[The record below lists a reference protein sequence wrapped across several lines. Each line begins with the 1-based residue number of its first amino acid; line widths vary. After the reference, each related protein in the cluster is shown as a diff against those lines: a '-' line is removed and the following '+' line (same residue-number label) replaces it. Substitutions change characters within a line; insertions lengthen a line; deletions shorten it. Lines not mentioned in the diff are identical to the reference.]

1 MTAMNAGLRMIAP
14 LASVG
19 VAALFSVG
27 TALAATPAATRAP
40 DLAKGQAAA
49 AVCVACHTADGS
61 RGSPANPILAG
72 QHPEYLVK
80 QLQEFKSGKRKNA
93 IMAGF
98 AATLSDDDMRN
109 VAAFYASKQAKPGA
123 AKDKDLAALGEKIYR
138 GGIGDRNIPACAG
151 CHSPSGAGIPSQY
164 PRVGGQHGD
173 YTEAQLVAFRSGAR
187 GNSTQMMQ
195 IAAKMND
202 REIKAVSDYIAGLR

>member
-1 MTAMNAGLRMIAP
+1 MKSIASSLITA
-14 LASVG
+14 
-19 VAALFSVG
+19 VAA
-27 TALAATPAATRAP
+27 ALVAGSAFAAAPAAPAKP
-40 DLAKGQAAA
+40 DLAKGEAAYG
-49 AVCVACHTADGS
+49 AVCAACHAADGNS
-61 RGSPANPILAG
+61 TTPVNPKLSQ
-72 QHPEYLVK
+72 QHPEYLTK

-138 GGIGDRNIPACAG
+138 GGIADRSIPACAA
-151 CHSPSGAGIPSQY
+151 CHSPTGAGIPSQY
-164 PRVGGQHGD
+164 PRVGGQHAD
-173 YTEAQLVAFRSGAR
+173 YTEAQLLAFRSGAR
-187 GNSTQMMQ
+187 GNSLQMTQ

-202 REIKAVSDYIAGLR
+202 REIKAVSDYINGLR

>member
-1 MTAMNAGLRMIAP
+1 
-14 LASVG
+14 
-19 VAALFSVG
+19 
-27 TALAATPAATRAP
+27 
-40 DLAKGQAAA
+40 
-49 AVCVACHTADGS
+49 VACHTADGS

-173 YTEAQLVAFRSGAR
+173 YTEAQLLAFRSGAR